1 MSSANFDCPEPD
13 VFSWTMGNV
22 SASFNG
28 TNNAAITSYEIEY
41 NQGETFTPGDGTAQV
56 YTFNEFPHTLEGL
69 EPGTLYY
76 FTIRSICGDG
86 NFSEWSDNPDNGDG
100 PDACLLYTSDAADE

>member
-1 MSSANFDCPEPD
+1 MIVQSQIYFLGLWDL
-13 VFSWTMGNV
+13 V

-28 TNNAAITSYEIEY
+28 TNNSAITSYEIEY
-41 NQGETFTPGDGTAQV
+41 NQGETFTPGDGTAQS
-56 YTFNEFPHTLEGL
+56 YTFNEFPHTLPGL

-76 FTIRSICGDG
+76 FTIRSICADG

-100 PDACLLYTSDAADE
+100 PDAWSTFEACW